1 MLTEGSLCERGPRL
15 ADRKM
20 IEKMAEM
27 SSEGEKKEKKIFSMC
42 KPTALAE
49 REGVGII
56 QAHVASGTEIKSWL
70 CFGNMFHLRISVG
83 FHRAK
88 LPTRQRVVAF
98 S

>member
-1 MLTEGSLCERGPRL
+1 
-15 ADRKM
+15 
-20 IEKMAEM
+20 
-27 SSEGEKKEKKIFSMC
+27 MC

-56 QAHVASGTEIKSWL
+56 QAHVASGTEMKSWL

-83 FHRAK
+83 FHRGK